1 MNILEYY
8 YYDKY
13 FSFFVAVFDRLIY
26 SKISLNINID
36 YWPPTLLCL
45 VVNKA
50 SRKLFDYFIQKGA
63 ILNFV
68 GDSMADLTE
77 DEIKYESISDVKC
90 RYKTCLDFAQLKL
103 DDMMSTDY
111 AYYNSPQSKELMRS
125 WIDMPDKEELMTI
138 KKEDYYYL
146 LEQSMYLRELIE
158 TDKLISYIKH
168 IGGKTY
174 EELSEKI

>member
-1 MNILEYY
+1 
-8 YYDKY
+8 
-13 FSFFVAVFDRLIY
+13 
-26 SKISLNINID
+26 
-36 YWPPTLLCL
+36 
-45 VVNKA
+45 
-50 SRKLFDYFIQKGA
+50 
-63 ILNFV
+63 
-68 GDSMADLTE
+68 
-77 DEIKYESISDVKC
+77 
-90 RYKTCLDFAQLKL
+90 
-103 DDMMSTDY
+103 
-111 AYYNSPQSKELMRS
+111 MRS